1 MGKSATANT
10 IIGEDYF
17 QSSRGALSVT
27 KKCAKKH
34 AQVYGRNLLVVDT
47 PGIFDTE
54 TDPNILQNEIQ
65 KCINIGAP
73 GPHAILF
80 VISLTV
86 RFTEEDNRALTTFL
100 SYFGKEML
108 DHVTIVFTFADILED
123 HKTTLEKF
131 LENSPRKLKELV
143 DYCGGRIIAFNNN
156 LKKEERKPQVMKLI
170 ENIESLTSEKLHLS
184 FYVDKKF
191 EDAELEMQRREREI
205 EGKLRQEFSEKTK
218 KFEENFAE
226 EYEKK
231 LQNIQF
237 EFRKEVLDLRQKVR
251 DQSDII
257 QSINQTP
264 EVNKYLNNACS
275 IEIQVHVIRCKIQ
288 ISIQN

>member
-1 MGKSATANT
+1 MIYGKEKEIRIIVIGKTGVGKSATANT

-156 LKKEERKPQVMKLI
+156 LKKEERKPQ
-170 ENIESLTSEKLHLS
+170 
-184 FYVDKKF
+184 
-191 EDAELEMQRREREI
+191 
-205 EGKLRQEFSEKTK
+205 
-218 KFEENFAE
+218 
-226 EYEKK
+226 
-231 LQNIQF
+231 F

-264 EVNKYLNNACS
+264 ETKSHTDEEIVNEPQAITHQIKGMES
-275 IEIQVHVIRCKIQ
+275 EISKGEL
-288 ISIQN
+288 